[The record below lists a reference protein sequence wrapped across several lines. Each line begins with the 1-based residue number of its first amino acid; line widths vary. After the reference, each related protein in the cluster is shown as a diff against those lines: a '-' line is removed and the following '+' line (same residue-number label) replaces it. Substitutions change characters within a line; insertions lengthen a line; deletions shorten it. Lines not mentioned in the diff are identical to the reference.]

1 MEFSEVAS
9 AQGLIYNTYSSK
21 VVRMR
26 KMLRTQNI
34 QQVVEK
40 MCRPSL
46 ILRVYNGMPELLKNI
61 YRHIKS
67 NHFEK

>member
-46 ILRVYNGMPELLKNI
+46 ILRVYNGMPE
-61 YRHIKS
+61 S
-67 NHFEK
+67 

>member
-9 AQGLIYNTYSSK
+9 AQGLIYNTYLSK

-40 MCRPSL
+40 CVDHHLYLECTMACR
-46 ILRVYNGMPELLKNI
+46 
-61 YRHIKS
+61 
-67 NHFEK
+67 NH